1 MTNTSKNGGKQTA
14 LNLGEQFDEAAYR
27 DKLIAAGSEPATAAE
42 LASKM
47 AQVRGQQR
55 ERSPLNVGASLN
67 LPPAVKEAVQR
78 VERAQEKAEE
88 ANEVEQER
96 RQGVTQQDD
105 QENTRAPR
113 RKTKEQRTRQAVE
126 QILAIQEQSAQDADE
141 VGFIARLLIQA
152 TMPHSKPQ
160 GNEWT
165 RTNGNLTITMLA
177 PSSVGLPYGSY
188 ARLILVWITTQAA
201 RNKHRMEQGYITPE
215 EARRLDMGHSLSS
228 FMAELGLSPTGGR
241 WGTIGRL
248 RDQVNR
254 MFKTTISATYTQEDE
269 DGRTVEDDGGARV
282 SRRSHLWWD
291 SKQPDQASLWGS
303 WVELSADFF
312 ELITTKPVP
321 LDMRVLRL
329 IKKSPMALDV
339 YCWATYRV
347 SYLKRATVI
356 PWDGLM
362 AQIGASY
369 PDTAQGHRDFRK
381 KFLAGLKKV
390 RAAWPELDA
399 TPTEKGLL
407 LKRCAPQVSR
417 QTRGEIPPPQ
427 E

>member
-14 LNLGEQFDEAAYR
+14 LDLGDQFDEAAYR

-47 AQVRGQQR
+47 AQIRGQQR
-55 ERSPLNVGASLN
+55 ERLPLNVGASLN
-67 LPPAVKEAVQR
+67 LSPTVQQA
-78 VERAQEKAEE
+78 ERAQKKAEE
-88 ANEVEQER
+88 ANEVDQER
-96 RQGVTQQDD
+96 RLGVTQQDD
-105 QENTRAPR
+105 QENARAPR

-228 FMAELGLSPTGGR
+228 FMGELGLIPTGGR

-329 IKKSPMALDV
+329 IKKSPMALDI

-347 SYLKRATVI
+347 SYLKRDTVI
-356 PWDGLM
+356 PWEGLI
-362 AQIGASY
+362 AQIGANY
-369 PDTAQGHRDFRK
+369 PNTAQGRADFK
-381 KFLAGLKKV
+381 AKFKQGLKKV
-390 RAAWPELDA
+390 KDAWPEFRGDPL
-399 TPTEKGLL
+399 TQGLL
-407 LKRCAPQVSR
+407 VRPCAPQVKRKGSL
-417 QTRGEIPPPQ
+417 PPGKP
-427 E
+427 